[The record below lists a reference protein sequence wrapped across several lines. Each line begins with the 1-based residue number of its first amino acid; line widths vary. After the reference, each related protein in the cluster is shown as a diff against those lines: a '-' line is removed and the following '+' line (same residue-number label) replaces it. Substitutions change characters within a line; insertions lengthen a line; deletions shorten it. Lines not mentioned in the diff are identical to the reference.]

1 MPSRQAI
8 CFAIIL
14 SLFLTSVA
22 FTQEPQKPADD
33 VIRVTTELVQT
44 GVVVVDKQ
52 GRFVEGL
59 KPEQFTLK
67 VDGQPV
73 VPAFVEH
80 VIAGSM
86 REDKLEKSAANPV
99 TTTASTTASH
109 RGRTIIFFIDDLH
122 LSADSVQ
129 RARKGIL
136 EFVENEMTLEDQVAI
151 ASPSGQIGFLQ
162 RFSDLKP
169 VVRAAVSRLNHKPY
183 TVRDHEQLPMSEYQA
198 MRIEQG
204 DNSTSEYFA
213 QELLKANNFKVPGG
227 LGPPS
232 GGPANQRQ
240 PARSNA
246 SGMTAESARRIVR
259 DRASLLL
266 RQTESVT
273 TGTLTALESLMRSV
287 SRMPGRKLVFLIS
300 DGFFMNDRSTGFGQK
315 INHIAD
321 AAIRGGL
328 IVYSLDARGL
338 VSMIDAS
345 SNRADPEGRLAGAN
359 VGELAASQDGLNAL
373 AVNTGGKL
381 FINTPLTPALNAA
394 LNETANYYLLAWRPN
409 TEDQKSPNFKRLEVS
424 IVGRP
429 ELTVRLPRGFF
440 VSEPKTDVKPTETDS
455 KAEPGTANSKGLE
468 TALVSA
474 LSAPSARTSL
484 PTNLSVSFIDVP
496 GSGPVMTA
504 ATQMASD
511 VLGYGADGKQPA
523 AIDLAGVVLNDVG
536 KQAGSFKTRVNVS
549 PLADTST
556 TKNPTVLYSHKLPL
570 KPGIYQVR
578 VAARDDKSGRIGSAA
593 QWIEIPDLSS
603 KQLMLSSLLV
613 GGEFVGSSQSQS
625 GSDGVQEQMLF
636 SVDRRFPAGSH
647 LTFLTM
653 IYNAA
658 PTAGK
663 DTAPK
668 LDSQI
673 EILRHGQRVVASPVR
688 TIMIDDKTDLARIPY
703 GATVQLRALPPGRYV
718 LRVTVNDHNA
728 NTRAIN
734 QVLFEVI

>member
-1 MPSRQAI
+1 MTGCRTI

-14 SLFLTSVA
+14 SLFLTPLA
-22 FTQEPQKPADD
+22 FAQQSQQPADD

-52 GRFVEGL
+52 GRFVDAL
-59 KPEQFTLK
+59 KPDQFILK

-86 REDKLEKSAANPV
+86 REDKLETSAANPV
-99 TTTASTTASH
+99 TTTASSGPSI
-109 RGRTIIFFIDDLH
+109 RGRTIIFFVDDLH

-136 EFVENEMTLEDQVAI
+136 EFVENEMTLEDQVAV
-151 ASPSGQIGFLQ
+151 ASSSGQIGFLQ
-162 RFSDLKP
+162 CFSDLKP
-169 VVRAAVSRLNHKPY
+169 VVRTAVSRLNHRPY
-183 TVRDHEQLPMSEYQA
+183 TVRDHEQVPMSEYQA
-198 MRIEQG
+198 IRVEQG
-204 DNSTSEYFA
+204 DHSTAEYFA
-213 QELLKANNFKVPGG
+213 TELLKANNFKVPGG
-227 LGPPS
+227 IGPPS

-240 PARSNA
+240 PQRSNA
-246 SGMTAESARRIVR
+246 AGMTLESARRIVK
-259 DRASLLL
+259 DRASFLL

-273 TGTLTALESLMRSV
+273 NGTLAALESLMRSV
-287 SRMPGRKLVFLIS
+287 SPMPGRKLVFLIS
-300 DGFFMNDRSTGFGQK
+300 DGFFLNDRSTSFGQK
-315 INHIAD
+315 INNVAD
-321 AAIRGGL
+321 AAVRGGL

-345 SNRADPEGRLAGAN
+345 SNRADPEGRLSRAN
-359 VGELAASQDGLNAL
+359 VGEMAASQDGMNAL

-381 FINTPLTPALNAA
+381 FINTPLTPALNDA
-394 LNETANYYLLAWRPN
+394 LNETSNYYLLAWRPS
-409 TEDQKSPNFKRLEVS
+409 TEDQKSPTFKRVEVS
-424 IVGRP
+424 IAGRP

-440 VSEPKTDVKPTETDS
+440 GSEPKTDVKPTAAGKT
-455 KAEPGTANSKGLE
+455 EPGNTNSKGLE

-484 PTNLSVSFIDVP
+484 PTKLSVSFVDVP
-496 GSGPVMTA
+496 GSGPVMTT
-504 ATQMASD
+504 ATQMSTNE
-511 VLGYGADGKQPA
+511 LGYGVDGKQPA

-536 KQAGSFKTRVNVS
+536 KQAGSFKTRINVT
-549 PLADTST
+549 PLSNKAT
-556 TKNPTVLYSHKLPL
+556 TTNPTVLYSHKLPL

-603 KQLMLSSLLV
+603 KQLSLSSLLV
-613 GGEFVGSSQSQS
+613 GGQFVGSGQGQSS
-625 GSDGVQEQMLF
+625 SDGAQEQVQF
-636 SVDRRFPAGSH
+636 SVDRRFPEGSQ

-663 DTAPK
+663 ETAPR

-673 EILRHGQRVVASPVR
+673 EILRHGLRVIASPVR
-688 TIMIDDKTDLARIPY
+688 PIAIEDKTDLARIPY
-703 GATVQLRALPPGRYV
+703 GATVALRTLPPGRYV

-734 QVLFEVI
+734 QILFEVI